1 VVARAAALCET
12 YRDEVLEGREV
23 VEREAQEAGLVSV
36 AAHVQLGGIAK
47 RMIEKDASFI
57 LVFLVFIISPFTLF
71 TFFFLLVNLLF
82 ATAICLLPESVRGN
96 IVSALFRSVNSV
108 WLQTRAGPYLLG
120 LVLIG
125 FRVLLASGF
134 FVQQHASCR
143 MTAMYI

>member
-57 LVFLVFIISPFTLF
+57 LVFIVFIISPFTLF
-71 TFFFLLVNLLF
+71 TFFFLVFGNLLF
-82 ATAICLLPESVRGN
+82 ATAICLLPESVWKHSQR
-96 IVSALFRSVNSV
+96 
-108 WLQTRAGPYLLG
+108 
-120 LVLIG
+120 LV
-125 FRVLLASGF
+125 
-134 FVQQHASCR
+134 
-143 MTAMYI
+143 